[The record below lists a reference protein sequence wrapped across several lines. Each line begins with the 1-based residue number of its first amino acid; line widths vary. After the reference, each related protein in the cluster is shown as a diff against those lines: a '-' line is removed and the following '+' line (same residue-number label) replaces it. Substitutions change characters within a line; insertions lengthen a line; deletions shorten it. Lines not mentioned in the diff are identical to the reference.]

1 MMNKVF
7 AATVLGAIWL
17 TTTAFAGQATDSAV
31 DRAVQL
37 LAAARANHDQNS
49 FAEAEKAFR
58 DALARDSDNAR
69 ALVHL
74 GEVKVTR
81 AGQMAAAGQFA
92 AATQMIEDGMADMNR
107 AVMLAPSQLDVRLT
121 RGLTYAPFP
130 SFYNLAPMAREDL
143 GVVSRDPG
151 FVGLSEAQRQRVAE
165 MLGRVASAG
174 TGVASSRADRFPNI
188 PEDTSP
194 VIAAASVTFAQG
206 PVTTPP
212 GWLTYVKSALN
223 GSPGLLG
230 VHTVASLDHP
240 GMVIIFTWWKNK
252 QALNDFYYS
261 DAHQGWMSRRGQAI
275 IGARAVSADDVP
287 SQVAI
292 EVFTA
297 APGGMRLNGGFAPA
311 EIGR

>member
-1 MMNKVF
+1 MTNNVF
-7 AATVLGAIWL
+7 AATVLGALWL
-17 TTTAFAGQATDSAV
+17 TSTAFAAQATDSAI

-37 LAAARANHDQNS
+37 LATARANHDQNA

-58 DALARDSDNAR
+58 EAVARDSDNAR

-81 AGQMAAAGQFA
+81 GGQLAAAGQFA
-92 AATQMIEDGMADMNR
+92 AATQMIEEGMADMNR

-121 RGLTYAPFP
+121 RGLTYAAFP
-130 SFYNLAPMAREDL
+130 SFYNLAPEARADL

-151 FVGLSEAQRQRVAE
+151 FVGLTEAQRQRVTE
-165 MLGRVASAG
+165 MLGRVASAR
-174 TGVASSRADRFPNI
+174 RADRFPNI

-206 PVTTPP
+206 PVITPP
-212 GWLTYVKSALN
+212 AWLTYVKNALN
-223 GSPGLLG
+223 GFSGLLG

-275 IGARAVSADDVP
+275 TGARAVSAGDVP

-297 APGGMRLNGGFAPA
+297 ASGGMQLNGGFVPP
-311 EIGR
+311 ETGK